1 MDRNISFGR
10 SLTLPQFKTECG
22 ASELGVKPNPK
33 TGKFFFV
40 CGTTTGKVSTRISEA
55 GRAEKPVV
63 TLCTSPE
70 DEAPFWMLHEQ
81 GEGIADA
88 FTL

>member
-10 SLTLPQFKTECG
+10 ALTVPQFKAECG
-22 ASELGVKPNPK
+22 SNALGIKNNPT

-40 CGTTTGKVSTRISEA
+40 CGTTTGKVSNKISEA
-55 GRAEKPVV
+55 GRAIKPVV
-63 TLCTSPE
+63 SLCTSLE
-70 DEAPFWMLHEQ
+70 DEDPFWMLHEQ
-81 GEGIADA
+81 GEGIADV